1 MASLNFP
8 PNPLLND
15 IHTENE
21 SSWKWNGV
29 GWVLQADITVSDF
42 AKTLID
48 DETSG
53 DARTTLGLGTSAL
66 TSVLDSGVASSTDLI
81 SSGWAY
87 DHLARWHILSANTG
101 ELGQASLND
110 IGEPGGLGFGV
121 GIYPGALPAGF
132 TAMAGSRNRAS
143 DNYGNY
149 QYSEGSIMCW
159 IPLFYYRIG
168 HAGNPTY
175 PTYLLNSVDIKP
187 ESFFPDVAAANAS
200 GYALHRAFYD
210 GGVVKR
216 GFFVDKYEVSNNG
229 GIASSLRYG
238 IPLTTAA
245 AHNPISV
252 LSGTPTN
259 AYHGCLVGAK
269 TRGSDFFC
277 NSIFIYSALAL
288 LSLAHGQAANGT
300 AFCAWA
306 LASKNFPK
314 GNNNSLVDYDD
325 TTVKFTSNGHGT
337 YPACAKTGSGDLF
350 AKTTHNGQNSGVP
363 DLNGNLWEVSIGVT
377 CIASSKTIEGASK
390 ANPCELTIT
399 NHGFLSGQVIMITTV
414 VGMTQLNDKL
424 YTLSKTGDNTFTLD
438 GVDSSGYS
446 DFTSGVNSVTS
457 GTFYAAKTSTAMK
470 TFTSGE
476 TLATDHWGSTGVGA
490 LMEVFT
496 PAFATTAGVN
506 GVGQRYGN
514 STAQVLSSD
523 TSGNGW
529 ILSGLGTP
537 KSGGMSVSGTV
548 TFGQDYFYQYIR
560 NQLCLLSGG
569 GWYNTST
576 SGLWHRYWGS
586 NRPNSVIYVG
596 FRCAA
601 YL

>member
-1 MASLNFP
+1 MAALNFP
-8 PNPLLND
+8 VNPVLGDSYTANNTTW
-15 IHTENE
+15 H
-21 SSWKWNGV
+21 WNGV
-29 GWVLQADITVSDF
+29 GWVMQPENPVSDF
-42 AKTLID
+42 GEYILEAV
-48 DETSG
+48 
-53 DARTTLGLGTSAL
+53 DASATRSVLGLGSTA
-66 TSVLDSGVASSTDLI
+66 VATTKSEPVNGDTDNPI
-81 SSGWAY
+81 SSGWAHT
-87 DHLARWHILSANTG
+87 HLAIYHTPDNF
-101 ELGQASLND
+101 
-110 IGEPGGLGFGV
+110 IGDPGGLGFGL
-121 GIYPGALPAGF
+121 GIYPGTLPHGF
-132 TAMAGSRNRAS
+132 TELEGTLDKGG

-149 QYSEGSIMCW
+149 QYSDGSIMCW
-159 IPLFYYRIG
+159 VPLFYYRIG
-168 HAGNPTY
+168 HADNPTY
-175 PTYLLNSVDIKP
+175 PTYLDNSVDIKP
-187 ESFFPDVAAANAS
+187 ESFFPDVSAANAS

-210 GGVVKR
+210 GGSIKR

-245 AHNPISV
+245 DHNPISV

-269 TRGSDFFC
+269 TRGVDFFC
-277 NSIFIYSALAL
+277 NSLFIYSALAL

-314 GNNNSLVDYDD
+314 GNNNNALADADD
-325 TTVKFTSNGHGT
+325 TTVKFTSNGHET
-337 YPACAKTGSGDLF
+337 YPQCAKTGSGDLF
-350 AKTTHNGQNSGVP
+350 AKTTHNGQNSGVT
-363 DLNGNLWEVSIGVT
+363 DLNGNLLEVSIGAT
-377 CIASSKTIEGASK
+377 CIASSKTIVGASK

-399 NHGFLSGQVIMITTV
+399 NHGFLSGQVIMITSV
-414 VGMTQLNDKL
+414 VGMTQLNNNL

-457 GTFYAAKTSTAMK
+457 GTFYVAKTSTAMK
-470 TFTSGE
+470 TFTSGD

-548 TFGQDYFYQYIR
+548 TFGQDYFLQYIR
-560 NQLCLLSGG
+560 NQMCLLSGG
-569 GWYNTST
+569 TWYNTSYAGVWIRFWNSYRT
-576 SGLWHRYWGS
+576 NS
-586 NRPNSVIYVG
+586 NYYVG